1 METPCRHIKAQSET
15 GSSQSLNSWTSKSRG
30 VSHGSDNISKEGKIM
45 WKEGEGQERINE
57 VSCIARRHTCVNL
70 FNPPNKPHE
79 VLDKNMSGHVTC
91 PMIHTG
97 IKWQSQYLNQV

>member
-15 GSSQSLNSWTSKSRG
+15 GLSQSLNSWTSTSRG
-30 VSHGSDNISKEGKIM
+30 VSQGSDDISKEGKIM

-57 VSCIARRHTCVNL
+57 LSSITRRYTCVNL
-70 FNPPNKPHE
+70 FNPPDKRYE
-79 VLDKNMSGHVTC
+79 VLVISMSGQVTC